1 MSKVVF
7 VTGASSGLGLTIANF
22 LVTKGYKVYGTSRN
36 PSNYPEIKGFQL
48 LKLDVH
54 NEDSIKNA
62 IAYLLQNEKKIDV
75 LICNAGLG
83 MIGPAELVNIDSA
96 KTLFETNFFGVLRV
110 VQNVIPTMRQQKNG
124 LIINVSSI
132 AGYMGLPYR
141 SIYSAS
147 KAALDK
153 LTESLRIELCEFGIN
168 VCTLAPGS
176 YATPITNRRLRVDVG
191 AESPYHDTYNRIHK
205 KINEDVDQGRDPN
218 EVAQKI
224 ADIINQPSPNV
235 HYRVGSNV
243 QRLSIVLK
251 NILPSKTY
259 ERLIRKHYNI

>member
-1 MSKVVF
+1 MSKVVL
-7 VTGASSGLGLTIANF
+7 VTGASSGLGLTIAKF
-22 LVTKGYKVYGTSRN
+22 LVTNGYKVYGTSRN
-36 PSNYPEIKGFQL
+36 PSNYPEIKSFQL

-54 NEDSIKNA
+54 NADSIKNA
-62 IAYLLQNEKKIDV
+62 IAYILQNEKKIDI

-83 MIGPAELVNIDSA
+83 MVGPAELVDIDSA
-96 KTLFETNFFGVLRV
+96 ITLFETNFFGVLRV
-110 VQNVIPTMRQQKNG
+110 IQNVIPTMRQQENG

-141 SIYSAS
+141 SIYSSS

-153 LTESLRIELCEFGIN
+153 LTESLRMELCEFGIH

-176 YATPITNRRLRVDVG
+176 YATPITNRRLKVDVG
-191 AESPYHDTYNRIHK
+191 SESPYYDTYNRIHG
-205 KINEDVDQGRDPN
+205 KINQDVDDGRDPI

-224 ADIINQPSPNV
+224 VDIIDQPSPNV

-243 QRLSIVLK
+243 QRFSIALK
-251 NILPSKTY
+251 NILPSKIY